1 MSITTSTTAL
11 PVAAHR
17 WYQWVV
23 LLLGVALAAMT
34 ALTVY
39 LAATRTTAVT
49 GQTTAPVPPGHSQG
63 EPCFRQAVP
72 C

>member
-1 MSITTSTTAL
+1 MSVTTSVTAP
-11 PVAAHR
+11 PVAAHHWHR
-17 WYQWVV
+17 LVI

-39 LAATRTTAVT
+39 LAATRTSAAT
-49 GQTTAPVPPGHSQG
+49 GQTTSPTPPGTSQAD
-63 EPCFRQAVP
+63 PCYRQAVP

>member
-1 MSITTSTTAL
+1 MSASTSTTAP

-17 WYQWVV
+17 WYQLVV

-34 ALTVY
+34 AFAVY
-39 LAATRTTAVT
+39 LAATRTAAAT
-49 GQTTAPVPPGHSQG
+49 GQTTTPAPPSNSQG